1 MASIF
6 FASLSFIA
14 CKDGKKEET
23 DTTAMEEHI
32 DIEAIDNLA
41 EEMEE
46 ETMGWTGVYEGSL
59 PCADCEAIETVI
71 VLNDDNT
78 YSKTETYLKG
88 ETKDE
93 FEEIGAFKWDE
104 EDDTIT
110 LIPSEEYDAESKIYQ
125 LEEQQLVALK
135 PDGSK
140 VEGDMADLYI
150 LKKL

>member
-1 MASIF
+1 MASLF

-14 CKDGKKEET
+14 CKDTNKAN
-23 DTTAMEEHI
+23 DTTAMEEHV
-32 DIEAIDNLA
+32 DMDAIEDMA
-41 EEMEE
+41 ESMEE
-46 ETMGWTGVYEGSL
+46 DSMAWAGVYEGKL

-78 YSKTETYLKG
+78 YHKSETYLKG
-88 ETKDE
+88 ETASE
-93 FEEIGAFKWDE
+93 FEEMGVYEWDAK
-104 EDDTIT
+104 DGTIT
-110 LIPSEEYDAESKIYQ
+110 LNPSEEYDGESRTYH

-140 VEGDMADLYI
+140 VEGDMADLYV